1 MAKKKP
7 LVIFKGDT
15 TITHLGEKQ
24 KRRELP
30 RQANGHLLQL
40 SLLSP
45 KSAISQQC
53 CSHGGTA
60 VARAENQNVKKNPNS
75 DEVAVAFGLYRV
87 GSKLGGTLR

>member
-24 KRRELP
+24 KRREP
-30 RQANGHLLQL
+30 SERPSAAA
-40 SLLSP
+40 LSP

-53 CSHGGTA
+53 SHGTA
-60 VARAENQNVKKNPNS
+60 VAVRAESKRKK
-75 DEVAVAFGLYRV
+75 
-87 GSKLGGTLR
+87 SKL